1 MKYVPVRL
9 TTLKSQ
15 IPFTFDVYV
24 KLPHK
29 YLLYVRKGDDIESES
44 KKRLKK
50 KKVKKLY
57 IEDADEEAYQTY
69 LDKCLESYM
78 EDPNATTEDKA
89 SFGAGVAEN
98 ASEDVYEKPQT
109 EESYNK
115 AKRASSTLVKMLSS
129 NDEVLKT
136 ILNRA
141 EQGEGN
147 QLDKLKA
154 HAVNSSSLAIRFGQ
168 FMGLGEKQQE
178 ELGTAALYHDIGF
191 KELSEE
197 GQSLFFKDIEGANV
211 AALSAY
217 KEHPRKG
224 AEMLQDKPFADEV
237 VLDLIMTHEEKL
249 QGGGF
254 PQKLEKLNLMQEI
267 HSLCCYY
274 DRRIT
279 LLGATSDEVLED
291 IMVEQLGAYSLE
303 TMKKFKKFLQGLK
316 AA

>member
-29 YLLYVRKGDDIESES
+29 YLLYVRNGDDIESES

-57 IEDADEEAYQTY
+57 IEDSDEEAYQQY

-78 EDPNATTEDKA
+78 DDPNASVDDKA
-89 SFGAGVAEN
+89 SFGSGVAEN
-98 ASEDVYEKPQT
+98 ASDDVYDKPQT

-115 AKRASSTLVKMLSS
+115 AKRASNTLVKMLSS

-136 ILNRA
+136 ILSRA
-141 EQGEGN
+141 EQGEGTN
-147 QLDKLKA
+147 LDKLKA
-154 HAVNSSSLAIRFGQ
+154 HAVNSSSLAIRFGE
-168 FMGLGEKQQE
+168 FMGLGAKQLE
-178 ELGTAALYHDIGF
+178 ELGTAALYHDIGYT
-191 KELSEE
+191 ETSEE
-197 GQSLFFKDIEGANV
+197 GQKLFFQSIEGADV
-211 AALSAY
+211 ASLSAY

-237 VLDLIMTHEEKL
+237 VLDLILTHEEKL

-254 PQKLEKLNLMQEI
+254 PQKLEKLTLMQEI

>member
-98 ASEDVYEKPQT
+98 AS
-109 EESYNK
+109 
-115 AKRASSTLVKMLSS
+115 
-129 NDEVLKT
+129 
-136 ILNRA
+136 
-141 EQGEGN
+141 
-147 QLDKLKA
+147 
-154 HAVNSSSLAIRFGQ
+154 
-168 FMGLGEKQQE
+168 
-178 ELGTAALYHDIGF
+178 
-191 KELSEE
+191 
-197 GQSLFFKDIEGANV
+197 
-211 AALSAY
+211 
-217 KEHPRKG
+217 
-224 AEMLQDKPFADEV
+224 
-237 VLDLIMTHEEKL
+237 
-249 QGGGF
+249 
-254 PQKLEKLNLMQEI
+254 
-267 HSLCCYY
+267 
-274 DRRIT
+274 
-279 LLGATSDEVLED
+279 
-291 IMVEQLGAYSLE
+291 
-303 TMKKFKKFLQGLK
+303 
-316 AA
+316 